1 MKDYSAWSFLCL
13 RVPERAKRV
22 QRVCKSVFPVK
33 ASPLF
38 PTGGR
43 TRMEMPELYA
53 HADTLSRFGNFFLHR
68 LLFFRVTLRK
78 RWQKWTPCS
87 AVESRK
93 ALRSWLHSQCGNAHP
108 LLFLPPF
115 LLQSV
120 WTTPKQE
127 VHFLFFLKK
136 DLAASVFSSKLTCA
150 THYPLT
156 LVCTCTAL
164 KRFPRVRTFKRNYS
178 SIIKLYKDISQTC
191 FESTRMDTADSI

>member
-1 MKDYSAWSFLCL
+1 MGVRIIQITHPRSMQEYSAWSFLCL
-13 RVPERAKRV
+13 RVP
-22 QRVCKSVFPVK
+22 VCPRSVEVPVK

-38 PTGGR
+38 PTAGR
-43 TRMEMPELYA
+43 TRMETSELYA
-53 HADTLSRFGNFFLHR
+53 HADTLSRFGSSFPRR

-108 LLFLPPF
+108 LLFFSLPF
-115 LLQSV
+115 SSSL

-136 DLAASVFSSKLTCA
+136 DLAASVFSSKLTCT
-150 THYPLT
+150 THYPLP
-156 LVCTCTAL
+156 LV
-164 KRFPRVRTFKRNYS
+164 
-178 SIIKLYKDISQTC
+178 
-191 FESTRMDTADSI
+191 